1 VLHLFFEF
9 YLHLKVCLPFQVV
22 VDQDHL
28 AANLVWGAALS
39 MCIADAAGGPVYFEV
54 SAGGPDGRVSETSD
68 ELELSPLNSR
78 PVGQD
83 LFSWAVFLLTLSVIV
98 LKSSSQNSF
107 GFL

>member
-1 VLHLFFEF
+1 M
-9 YLHLKVCLPFQVV
+9 
-22 VDQDHL
+22 
-28 AANLVWGAALS
+28 AALS

-54 SAGGPDGRVSETSD
+54 SAGGPDDRVRNISE

-83 LFSWAVFLLTLSVIV
+83 LLSWAVFILALSVIV
-98 LKSSSQNSF
+98 LKSYGQNSL